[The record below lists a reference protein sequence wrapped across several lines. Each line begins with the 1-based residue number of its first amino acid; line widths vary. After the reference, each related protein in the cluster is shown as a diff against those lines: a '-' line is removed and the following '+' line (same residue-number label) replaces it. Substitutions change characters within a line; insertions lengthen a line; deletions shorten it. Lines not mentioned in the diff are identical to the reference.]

1 MLQKEYLKSFI
12 YKHIF
17 LFIAVILISFSLY
30 EISFYIFKTYR
41 AFFNSDAAVAN
52 ILAEEIVISKTLF
65 PSQWWYVN
73 NDLWVFYKQ
82 ALVIPWVIMG
92 KNSYF
97 AHAFT
102 VFVVTLFM
110 VVIIYRFLRSL
121 MLSRATALMGGVVV
135 IVGYSPMYLRE
146 LYGEAAYTWYF
157 VFMIAFMFIFRKL
170 SPHVISR
177 STQIKAFIFFMV
189 LLYLLVVA
197 NPIRFFVYYI
207 VPFIGAL
214 GLGIYFSRDSL
225 KTFKGGVKRLLSVKK
240 AIIFAFACL
249 VIVLGGMTHI
259 HLLEGLQ
266 SAGGANNAKL
276 IPLEALP
283 VHASHALLGLLN
295 FIGAEWNDGVKAS
308 SLEGAISLM
317 KFFLYPFVLIIP
329 ALHVKRAF
337 YQMSSTER
345 FFVLFSY
352 VGFALIFVL
361 YATTGLHEHAWAA
374 RNNIRYISPFLMMI
388 LLCNVI
394 MWRFFSLFMK
404 LVLSLSL
411 AIALGLSWNYISPK
425 EWRGIVDE
433 RIALVEE
440 LKSRELHFGY
450 AEYWHSHIYT
460 VFSNGE
466 VDIRPIEFNEK
477 GITLSKW
484 LSSDTWYQKN
494 TTSGKVFF
502 MVEHKDIEE
511 MYHGIGKLNM
521 PEPTEEFQF
530 GPYTVFI
537 FEKNPLYVQRP
548 KVNTRK
554 KKRIIRVP

>member
-1 MLQKEYLKSFI
+1 
-12 YKHIF
+12 
-17 LFIAVILISFSLY
+17 
-30 EISFYIFKTYR
+30 
-41 AFFNSDAAVAN
+41 
-52 ILAEEIVISKTLF
+52 
-65 PSQWWYVN
+65 
-73 NDLWVFYKQ
+73 
-82 ALVIPWVIMG
+82 
-92 KNSYF
+92 
-97 AHAFT
+97 
-102 VFVVTLFM
+102 
-110 VVIIYRFLRSL
+110 
-121 MLSRATALMGGVVV
+121 
-135 IVGYSPMYLRE
+135 
-146 LYGEAAYTWYF
+146 
-157 VFMIAFMFIFRKL
+157 
-170 SPHVISR
+170 
-177 STQIKAFIFFMV
+177 
-189 LLYLLVVA
+189 
-197 NPIRFFVYYI
+197 
-207 VPFIGAL
+207 
-214 GLGIYFSRDSL
+214 
-225 KTFKGGVKRLLSVKK
+225 
-240 AIIFAFACL
+240 
-249 VIVLGGMTHI
+249 
-259 HLLEGLQ
+259 
-266 SAGGANNAKL
+266 
-276 IPLEALP
+276 
-283 VHASHALLGLLN
+283 
-295 FIGAEWNDGVKAS
+295 
-308 SLEGAISLM
+308 
-317 KFFLYPFVLIIP
+317 
-329 ALHVKRAF
+329 
-337 YQMSSTER
+337 MSSTER

-466 VDIRPIEFNEK
+466 VDIRPIEFNEQ

>member
-12 YKHIF
+12 YKHTF

-283 VHASHALLGLLN
+283 IHASHALLGLLN

-466 VDIRPIEFNEK
+466 VDIRPIEFSEK

>member
-1 MLQKEYLKSFI
+1 M
-12 YKHIF
+12 
-17 LFIAVILISFSLY
+17 
-30 EISFYIFKTYR
+30 
-41 AFFNSDAAVAN
+41 
-52 ILAEEIVISKTLF
+52 
-65 PSQWWYVN
+65 
-73 NDLWVFYKQ
+73 
-82 ALVIPWVIMG
+82 
-92 KNSYF
+92 
-97 AHAFT
+97 
-102 VFVVTLFM
+102 
-110 VVIIYRFLRSL
+110 
-121 MLSRATALMGGVVV
+121 
-135 IVGYSPMYLRE
+135 
-146 LYGEAAYTWYF
+146 
-157 VFMIAFMFIFRKL
+157 
-170 SPHVISR
+170 
-177 STQIKAFIFFMV
+177 
-189 LLYLLVVA
+189 
-197 NPIRFFVYYI
+197 
-207 VPFIGAL
+207 
-214 GLGIYFSRDSL
+214 
-225 KTFKGGVKRLLSVKK
+225 
-240 AIIFAFACL
+240 
-249 VIVLGGMTHI
+249 
-259 HLLEGLQ
+259 
-266 SAGGANNAKL
+266 
-276 IPLEALP
+276 
-283 VHASHALLGLLN
+283 
-295 FIGAEWNDGVKAS
+295 
-308 SLEGAISLM
+308 
-317 KFFLYPFVLIIP
+317 
-329 ALHVKRAF
+329 
-337 YQMSSTER
+337 
-345 FFVLFSY
+345 LFSY

-466 VDIRPIEFNEK
+466 VDIRPIEFNEQ

-530 GPYTVFI
+530 GAYTILI

>member
-12 YKHIF
+12 YKHTF

-466 VDIRPIEFNEK
+466 VDIRPIEFSEK

>member
-12 YKHIF
+12 YKHTF